1 MHFSALLPG
10 KKKKQQPKTHNIINQ
25 LKQVSLHQQQ
35 GQGTPSMQSLARY
48 NTKGFFFCVCVWE
61 GGSTETKGFKCKLYD
76 DSTILKYY
84 HACEGLLKIR

>member
-48 NTKGFFFCVCVWE
+48 NTKGFFCVCVGGWE
-61 GGSTETKGFKCKLYD
+61 HRDER
-76 DSTILKYY
+76 I
-84 HACEGLLKIR
+84 